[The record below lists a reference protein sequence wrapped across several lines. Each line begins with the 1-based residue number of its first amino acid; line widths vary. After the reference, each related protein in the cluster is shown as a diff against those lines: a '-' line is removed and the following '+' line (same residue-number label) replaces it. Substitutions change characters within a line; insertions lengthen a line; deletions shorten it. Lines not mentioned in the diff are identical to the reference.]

1 LRDSSIQ
8 GLHGAKIYPSRVS
21 PVQKY
26 FHSGSPRCK
35 DISIQ
40 GLPGAKI
47 FPFRV
52 SPAQIFPFRVSP
64 AFFVFL
70 VLYNFCPAPLTKLV
84 GEFPCTHHI
93 AWVAWQLIT
102 MLIGT
107 CLSQELCA
115 ISQTSLMLHY
125 KQIGIQSPESNM
137 QIHPYG
143 LLPTP
148 LPMHLFPPAP
158 AASAGNRSM
167 G

>member
-1 LRDSSIQ
+1 MQR
-8 GLHGAKIYPSRVS
+8 H
-21 PVQKY
+21 
-26 FHSGSPRCK
+26 FHSGSPRCQ

-40 GLPGAKI
+40 GLPGSDI
-47 FPFRV
+47 SIQGPPRHFLF
-52 SPAQIFPFRVSP
+52 
-64 AFFVFL
+64 FL

-84 GEFPCTHHI
+84 GELPCTHHI

>member
-1 LRDSSIQ
+1 MVRRYT
-8 GLHGAKIYPSRVS
+8 HP
-21 PVQKY
+21 
-26 FHSGSPRCK
+26 GSPRCK
-35 DISIQ
+35 NISIQ
-40 GLPGAKI
+40 GLPGAKT

-52 SPAQIFPFRVSP
+52 SPVPRYFHSGSP
-64 AFFVFL
+64 RLRYFHSGSPRHFLFFL

-84 GEFPCTHHI
+84 GELPCTHHI

-102 MLIGT
+102 MIIGT

-125 KQIGIQSPESNM
+125 KQLGIQYPESNM

-158 AASAGNRSM
+158 TASASNRSM